1 MTEKNESYEE
11 RLEQFSKI
19 GIPPRNVPP
28 ILALSLILNKACIV
42 GAVITSIWMFFVWI
56 FLNPIGMLQDLSLN
70 LKGAKTE
77 GVVVTCQP
85 TGYRVSKS
93 HGEVFR
99 IDFKFETPKG
109 KYDGFSFTTGHFQ
122 KSKGD
127 KVTVEYL
134 KDNPETSRIKGT
146 RKESMGFISYI
157 FILLPISGLITIAKG
172 IGKGLKTV
180 ELLKDGVLTFAEVLD
195 FKVLS
200 GRRKAKAEVVLK
212 YTDDRGIQHTKT
224 LQTENIADMENKSME
239 PVLYNPANPDKIILT
254 SEFSRKLDIG
264 NNGELREVSPVAVI
278 IALGAMILLIG
289 PHIAYFVYQ
298 YVMRIK

>member
-1 MTEKNESYEE
+1 MTEKKESYEE

-19 GIPPRNVPP
+19 GTPPRNVPP
-28 ILALSLILNKACIV
+28 IFTLSLILNKACIV

-56 FLNPIGMLQDLSLN
+56 LLNPIGMIQDLSLS

-85 TGYRVSKS
+85 TGYRLNNSQD
-93 HGEVFR
+93 EVLR

-109 KYDGFSFTTGHFQ
+109 KYDGFSFTTGHFR

-157 FILLPISGLITIAKG
+157 FILLPISGLITIAGG

-180 ELLKDGVLTFAEVLD
+180 ELLKGGVLTFAEVLD

-200 GRRKAKAEVVLK
+200 GRRESKAEVVLK
-212 YTDDRGIQHTKT
+212 YTDDRGIQHIKT
-224 LQTENIADMENKSME
+224 LQTENIADMKNKSME
-239 PVLYNPANPDKIILT
+239 PVLYNPANPDRIILID
-254 SEFSRKLDIG
+254 EFSGRLDIG
-264 NNGELREVSPVAVI
+264 NQGELREISPAAVI
-278 IALGAMILLIG
+278 ITLGAMILLIG

-298 YVMRIK
+298 YIMRGK